1 MQTSTFSNAIAITG
15 GIASGKSTVCNLL
28 KLYGYSII
36 DTDSIAHKILESS
49 KDEVINAFGSD
60 ILESNANISRKKL
73 GEIVFKNKA
82 KLAMLES
89 ILHPKIRSEVTQ
101 KAQILE
107 SQQILYFI
115 DIPLFFELKARNNGY
130 EIPRVLLIYAPK
142 ELQLERLQK
151 RDNLNAESAISRLD
165 NQMDIEIKKQNATFI
180 IENTSDID
188 ELQKQVE
195 KFLKSLRS

>member
-115 DIPLFFELKARNNGY
+115 DIPLFFELKARNNGC
-130 EIPRVLLIYAPK
+130 EIPRVLLVYAPK

-165 NQMDIEIKKQNATFI
+165 NQIDIEIKKQNATFI

-188 ELQKQVE
+188 ELQKKVE
-195 KFLKSLRS
+195 DFLNSLRN